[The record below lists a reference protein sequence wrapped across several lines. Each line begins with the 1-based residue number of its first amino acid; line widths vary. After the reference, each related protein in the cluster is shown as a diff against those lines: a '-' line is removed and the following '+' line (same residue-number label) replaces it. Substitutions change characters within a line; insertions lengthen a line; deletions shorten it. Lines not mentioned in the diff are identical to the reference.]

1 VTEQSLPEQSNCH
14 QRVADALTAAAWLVV
29 VALLVRGEP
38 GREAERLEGAFW
50 TGFGRAYFG
59 LDRRK

>member
-1 VTEQSLPEQSNCH
+1 MTEQSLPEQSNCH
-14 QRVADALTAAAWLVV
+14 QGIADTLTAAAWLVV

-38 GREAERLEGAFW
+38 SREAERLEGAFW

-59 LDRRK
+59 LGRRK